1 MDGKV
6 KEVKEVSTKIVNEVA
21 KKCFIFHHTVA
32 YCVKQV
38 NHFAVGLDKDT
49 PAVFAESDM
58 ASLDMLLDAFG
69 KLLQYSNELTAE
81 NWQEYFLRHCDDVA
95 HYPKLISDIRK
106 EMMDAVSRFSTD
118 DLKTRFRVKY
128 NEEQDD
134 VNQSSDYKHLM
145 KLLSDA
151 KDPFIVAEALE
162 GASKKALDGIMSG
175 TLYMTKKKRGQ
186 VEEKMKTLMKI
197 NIDMEDVRIDQNGK
211 LGSGGFGTVSKGTL
225 LKTGEIVAVKGVRM
239 DKPSANSLLTFV
251 VEITMLDKMRHPS
264 VLELVGAHLR
274 YPQTIITRYCP
285 GRSLFSRLHQKDKN
299 QEPLNGRTLTKIAWQ
314 VAKGMA
320 YLHKNKIVH
329 RDLKTLNILLDAD
342 NNACVADFGLSGKM
356 KEQGFLIGGAGTPN
370 YTAPEILSRIH
381 YGPKVDVYSYA
392 IVLWEMLLKRVP
404 FNDFQGDQI
413 YDHVVTCNW
422 RLPLPQDSPK
432 ALKRLITRCW
442 SKNPDERPTFKEI
455 CKMFKNDNTGICFP
469 DSEPIDWKRIQ
480 EEKRYPP
487 VDEDYVLEVLK
498 DMNNKYFDSVSEFIC
513 KHADDRL
520 RGLLREKGMLDCLMQ
535 QAHDNVELGRKHKG
549 SILFLANWLLEDNVE
564 QFRKFMDLC
573 GMDMFED
580 ALATKEPTAIA
591 PALLWAAR
599 LPGPLIDSVSKS
611 LPTIV
616 KLLGPGNKTPNNI
629 VLEFLMKLDDSKLE
643 NYRKGIAKVLPTIT
657 AGDITEEKVLKSF
670 SRLSKMCKG
679 ELKQFP
685 IEDLRPFKNILKNGG
700 FRVDPEFV
708 KCLIELLGND
718 TESTPDLIL
727 GILIS
732 SARSNL
738 SEVLKNYIQRL
749 DQEKKEIFDQLIKTP
764 LLLERLGE
772 RLGDCVH
779 SDNVTAAL
787 FLLFCIARREQAPAI
802 LAHHEILAT
811 LLDMKRCSG
820 QRLHIFAALCFNETF
835 CTMTSQTAP
844 GQQQQSGQPSSK
856 IMDGII
862 HLLAS
867 SLTTQ
872 DQKLVNAALRL
883 LLAMS
888 MHAAGCKIL
897 QDNDVFEL
905 FVQHFL
911 SSSFADVSLSYII
924 LRNAMKYRVWVPQ
937 MPLIASCLLQSLLYD
952 MGLTDTIMDT
962 LVALVKTQPGCVQA
976 HDLQV
981 YVLRLTKE
989 APLMSLQALRLLAAA
1004 GPEKLKNIVGDVLTS
1019 VTQVLNQPKYH
1030 HPKIIKAALMVIK
1043 ILGQTGTNIDKFI
1056 EDSHL
1061 IDFVNHVILLLKER
1075 SPGDKRA
1082 EYMESFVAEWERS
1095 RTSSLA

>member
-1 MDGKV
+1 MDEKV

-21 KKCFIFHHTVA
+21 KKCVIFHHTVA

-38 NHFAVGLDKDT
+38 NHFAVGLDKDP
-49 PAVFAESDM
+49 PAVFQESDI
-58 ASLDMLLDAFG
+58 ASLDMLLDAFA
-69 KLLQYSNELTAE
+69 KLLNYSDDLTAE
-81 NWQEYFLRHCDDVA
+81 NWQERFLRHCDDVA
-95 HYPKLISDIRK
+95 HYPTLISDVRK

-151 KDPFIVAEALE
+151 KDPFVESEAQE
-162 GASKKALDGIMSG
+162 EASKKALDGIMSG
-175 TLYMTKKKRGQ
+175 TLYMTKKKRSQ
-186 VEEKMKTLMKI
+186 VDEKMKTLMKI

-264 VLELVGAHLR
+264 VLELVGAHVR
-274 YPQTIITRYCP
+274 YPQKIITRYCP

-299 QEPLNGRTLTKIAWQ
+299 QEPLNGRTLTKIAYQ
-314 VAKGMA
+314 VARGMR
-320 YLHKNKIVH
+320 YLHKKQIVH

-455 CKMFKNDNTGICFP
+455 CKMFKNDLIRFP
-469 DSEPIDWKRIQ
+469 DCEPPIDWKKIQ
-480 EEKRYPP
+480 EEKHCPP

-513 KHADDRL
+513 KHVDDRL
-520 RGLLREKGMLDCLMQ
+520 RGLLREKGILDCLMQ
-535 QAHDNVELGRKHKG
+535 QAHEDIALGRKHKG
-549 SILFLANWLLEDNVE
+549 SILSLANCLLEDNVE
-564 QFRKFMDLC
+564 HFRKFMDLC

-580 ALATKEPTAIA
+580 ALATKDPTAIA

-599 LPGPLIDSVSKS
+599 LPGNLIDSVSKS

-616 KLLGPGNKTPNNI
+616 KLLGDRDETPNNI
-629 VLEFLMKLDDSKLE
+629 VLEFLMKLDDSKLKA
-643 NYRKGIAKVLPTIT
+643 YRKDIADVLPTIT

-670 SRLSKMCKG
+670 SRLSKMCKE

-685 IEDLRPFKNILKNGG
+685 IDELRPFKDILKNVK

-708 KCLIELLGND
+708 QCLIELLGDD
-718 TESTPDLIL
+718 TESIPDLIL

-732 SARSNL
+732 FARSNL
-738 SEVLKNYIQRL
+738 SEVLKTYVLRL

-764 LLLERLGE
+764 KLLERLGD
-772 RLGDCVH
+772 RLGECGH

-787 FLLFCIARREQAPAI
+787 FLLFCIARREQAPTI

-835 CTMTSQTAP
+835 CTMTSQTAAS
-844 GQQQQSGQPSSK
+844 QQQQSGQQSSK

-976 HDLQV
+976 HDIQV

-1004 GPEKLKNIVGDVLTS
+1004 GPEKLKNIVLDVLTS
-1019 VTQVLNQPKYH
+1019 VTQVLNLPKYH

-1043 ILGQTGTNIDKFI
+1043 IVGQTGTNIDKFI

-1061 IDFVNHVILLLKER
+1061 IDFVKRVISLLPKD
-1075 SPGDKRA
+1075 DKRA
-1082 EYMESFVAEWERS
+1082 KYMEDFVAQWEQNRA
-1095 RTSSLA
+1095 TSSLA